1 LGTNDG
7 ARSRVDRNPVELVE
21 SVVKLLRSE
30 NIVYV
35 CICIVKSKKKAYYE
49 LVYQLEEPLDVIV
62 GDGLNGMRNGI
73 GLKG

>member
-1 LGTNDG
+1 
-7 ARSRVDRNPVELVE
+7 
-21 SVVKLLRSE
+21 VKTL
-30 NIVYV
+30 
-35 CICIVKSKKKAYYE
+35 CICIIKSNSERKAYYE